1 MTSEMYVVTEV
12 TDDSARG
19 MSVRTFGPF
28 ADLSAAEQERR
39 SLHMN
44 YVLKDLWRKPRT
56 FVSRVEMSIE

>member
-12 TDDSARG
+12 TDDPYHG

-28 ADLSAAEQERR
+28 DAEQAEQERR
-39 SLHMN
+39 SLHMS
-44 YVLKDLWRKPRT
+44 YVLKDLWRNPRT

>member
-12 TDDSARG
+12 TDDSTRG

-28 ADLSAAEQERR
+28 ADFSAAEQERR

>member
-12 TDDSARG
+12 TEDSIRG

-28 ADLSAAEQERR
+28 AGLSVAEQERR